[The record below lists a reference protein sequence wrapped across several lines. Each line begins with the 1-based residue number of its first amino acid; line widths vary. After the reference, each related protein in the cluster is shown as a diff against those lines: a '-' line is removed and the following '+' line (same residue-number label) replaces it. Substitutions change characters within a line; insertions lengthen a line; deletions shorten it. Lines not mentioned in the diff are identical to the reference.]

1 MTARNFA
8 HYRKSSA
15 LAAVPEGTMPLEK
28 TVNLALKED
37 FCMIGSDGGIQ
48 FEPRANSHPRGA
60 GCFATAIRH
69 GLDLGIPLEK
79 ILHKMT
85 SLPRSVVTPALNDRG
100 ILEDGAVADLTVFD
114 PATIRGNASIENPN
128 QFSSGI
134 DLVIVN
140 GKVAYKDGKQVGKNG
155 VAIKSLR

>member
-1 MTARNFA
+1 
-8 HYRKSSA
+8 
-15 LAAVPEGTMPLEK
+15 MPLEG

-69 GLDLGIPLEK
+69 GLDIGMPLEK
-79 ILHKMT
+79 IIHKLT
-85 SLPRSVVTPALNDRG
+85 ALPRSVVAPALKDRG
-100 ILEDGAVADLTVFD
+100 VLEDGAIADLTVFD
-114 PATIRGNASIENPN
+114 PANIRGNATIENPN

-140 GKVAYKDGKQVGKNG
+140 GRVAYKNG
-155 VAIKSLR
+155 TLMNKPGIAIKS